1 MARHTTGTRTQL
13 KTFSRRDI
21 AVWQQESPSLQGG
34 EDVKATL
41 NNSARHCEADSIYQN
56 YCFGDGVQV
65 AGQDGWEY
73 TTPGDVWTRK
83 VYVETEDSEASQKLD
98 FTIRFGTGDAP
109 EAYAIDS
116 KGNIWGTQE

>member
-73 TTPGDVWTRK
+73 TTPGDVWLFFWQ
-83 VYVETEDSEASQKLD
+83 SEANNLGVGL
-98 FTIRFGTGDAP
+98 FTTALCR
-109 EAYAIDS
+109 
-116 KGNIWGTQE
+116 

>member
-1 MARHTTGTRTQL
+1 MNAIQNPTQGHAL
-13 KTFSRRDI
+13 CACDDPAFKAQI
-21 AVWQQESPSLQGG
+21 AGLQAMT
-34 EDVKATL
+34 ATL

-83 VYVETEDSEASQKLD
+83 VYVETEDSEASQKLN